1 MKPQKLTDEEINKLF
16 ELCEFHNVHY
26 YDVQIELVDHLASS
40 IEALWETNPQLPFEE
55 AVFNIGEQFNVEPWI
70 YSSGNTLIPIFF
82 GKKFSGKNGFEII
95 TESKEKELRRKYDQ
109 LQLKHI
115 AEFFKLPKI
124 FLTLAITFLLFVAFK
139 LSNTDTTISYTIQGI
154 YILSVSIYLIFISP
168 KKNHL
173 DIVADKSFLLYEHFR
188 KIRRGAVGAGV
199 GSYNIVVFL
208 GKFNHLKITKPL
220 SNYLDLN
227 LLTAFLITFFG
238 ILLIAIFVYTPQ
250 RIKADFIREY
260 PQFVKA

>member
-1 MKPQKLTDEEINKLF
+1 MEARKLTQKEIDKLF

-40 IEALWETNPQLPFEE
+40 IEALWETNSQLSFEE
-55 AVFNIGEQFNVEPWI
+55 AAFQVGEQFNIEPCI
-70 YSSGNTLIPIFF
+70 YSSGNSILPLMF
-82 GKKFSGKNGFEII
+82 GKKFSGENGFEII
-95 TESKEKELRRKYDQ
+95 TESKEKELRRKYDR
-109 LQLKHI
+109 LQLKYI

-124 FLTLAITFLLFVAFK
+124 ILTLAITSILFLAFK
-139 LSNTDTTISYTIQGI
+139 LSGNAIAVSYTIQGF
-154 YILSVSIYLIFISP
+154 YILSVALYLIFISP

-173 DIVADKSFLLYEHFR
+173 NIVADKSFLLYEHFR

-227 LLTAFLITFFG
+227 LLTAFSITFFG

-260 PQFVKA
+260 PQFVKV